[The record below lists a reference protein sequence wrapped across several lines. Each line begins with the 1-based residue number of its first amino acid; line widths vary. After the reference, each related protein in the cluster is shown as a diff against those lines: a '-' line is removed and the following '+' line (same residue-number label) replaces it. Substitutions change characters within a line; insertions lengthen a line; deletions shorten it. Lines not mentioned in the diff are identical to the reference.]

1 MRPKIAM
8 WSDYGAPRHRHWR
21 VPRRSSRSSIGPKI
35 LVAAVVVVAGVI
47 GISGI
52 YPQII
57 DSEWVQGTSP
67 HSQRVAHTETAP
79 TPRRSGIVAEIPLP
93 PRRAAVTTGEAVA
106 PAQLPAATPAPAIR
120 TAAAPVPAPAQ
131 AAPVARVA
139 AAPAP
144 AAPTSSPAAPTS
156 SPAAPTSSPAAP
168 ASPPAALASPPA
180 MSEVRPSVAAA
191 EQPAADPD
199 GALADVADAQ
209 AKVDPPADP
218 AAAAPA
224 VAARPVY
231 ANRAPVKRQRVVH
244 VERRRTSGAYAQ
256 WGGGGF
262 GFPFFG
268 GRF

>member
-8 WSDYGAPRHRHWR
+8 WSDYGAPRHKHWR
-21 VPRRSSRSSIGPKI
+21 TPSRRSSRSSIGPKI

-67 HSQRVAHTETAP
+67 HSQRVAQPETAP

-106 PAQLPAATPAPAIR
+106 PPSAPAVRAAAAAPAPAPTAPATR
-120 TAAAPVPAPAQ
+120 VAAAPAPAPAALALAP
-131 AAPVARVA
+131 AAPSPTAPAPTAPPARVA

-144 AAPTSSPAAPTS
+144 A
-156 SPAAPTSSPAAP
+156 P
-168 ASPPAALASPPA
+168 ASPPALTEMRST
-180 MSEVRPSVAAA
+180 VAAA

-199 GALADVADAQ
+199 AALTDVPDAQ
-209 AKVDPPADP
+209 AKADPPADP

-224 VAARPVY
+224 AAPAAAARPAY
-231 ANRAPVKRQRVVH
+231 AGRAPIKRQRVVH
-244 VERRRTSGAYAQ
+244 VERRQRYSGAYAQ
-256 WGGGGF
+256 WGGGF
-262 GFPFFG
+262 AFPFFG
-268 GRF
+268 GR

>member
-8 WSDYGAPRHRHWR
+8 WSDYGAPRHKHWR
-21 VPRRSSRSSIGPKI
+21 APRRSSRSSIGPKI

-67 HSQRVAHTETAP
+67 RLQRDAHTETAP
-79 TPRRSGIVAEIPLP
+79 TARRSGIVAEIPLP
-93 PRRAAVTTGEAVA
+93 PRRATVTTGEAVA
-106 PAQLPAATPAPAIR
+106 PPQPPAVTLAPAVRIATAPAPA
-120 TAAAPVPAPAQ
+120 APA
-131 AAPVARVA
+131 ARVA
-139 AAPAP
+139 AAPAQVAPAP
-144 AAPTSSPAAPTS
+144 AAPPTV
-156 SPAAPTSSPAAP
+156 
-168 ASPPAALASPPA
+168 
-180 MSEVRPSVAAA
+180 SEMRPSVAAA

-209 AKVDPPADP
+209 AKAEAPADP

-224 VAARPVY
+224 PAARPAY
-231 ANRAPVKRQRVVH
+231 AGRAPVVKRQRVAH
-244 VERRRTSGAYAQ
+244 VERRQRTSGAYAQ
-256 WGGGGF
+256 WGGGF

-268 GRF
+268 GGRF